1 MDLIQPKIVSKW
13 TYLDPKIVS
22 KWTNFDP
29 KMDPKDEM
37 YLKLTQIELLKF
49 CCKMIIC
56 FVYSIEN
63 CPLALE
69 VLLDWLF
76 GLLDHDNCC
85 FVHAL
90 QLGWSK

>member
-1 MDLIQPKIVSKW
+1 MVSKW
-13 TYLDPKIVS
+13 TCS
-22 KWTNFDP
+22 DP
-29 KMDPKDEM
+29 KMDFTWTCSELEM
-37 YLKLTQIELLKF
+37 HSQLTQIEFLKF
-49 CCKMIIC
+49 CCKVIIC

-90 QLGWSK
+90 QLRWSK